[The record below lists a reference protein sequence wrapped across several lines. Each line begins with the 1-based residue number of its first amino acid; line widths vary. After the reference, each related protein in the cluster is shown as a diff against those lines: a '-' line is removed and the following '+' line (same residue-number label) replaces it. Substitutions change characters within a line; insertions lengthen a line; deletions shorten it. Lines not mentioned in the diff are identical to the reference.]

1 VAALTAVG
9 FLTDR
14 IGKAVERQA
23 NEVLAADLR
32 LRSQDPIPDA
42 WRDLAAEYELRT
54 ADMVSFPTVV
64 FAGDE
69 SALATLLAVTDDY
82 PLRGVVRISDA
93 LFSEQREADRIPAAG
108 EVWADSA
115 LLARV
120 GADVGDTLS
129 VGEAE
134 LRIAA
139 VVTYRPDQSIGFASL
154 APTLLIN
161 VSDLEATAL
170 IGVGSRVRYALLMRS
185 RTSCRTPFDCAAPK
199 KAASVLTRRQTAP
212 NASCRLRQS

>member
-1 VAALTAVG
+1 
-9 FLTDR
+9 
-14 IGKAVERQA
+14 
-23 NEVLAADLR
+23 
-32 LRSQDPIPDA
+32 
-42 WRDLAAEYELRT
+42 
-54 ADMVSFPTVV
+54 MVSFPTVV

-69 SALATLLAVTDDY
+69 SALTTLLAVTDDY

-93 LFSEQREADRIPAAG
+93 LFSEQREADRIPAPG

-154 APTLLIN
+154 APTLLMN
-161 VSDLEATAL
+161 VADLEATAL
-170 IGVGSRVRYALLMRS
+170 IGVGSRVRYALLIAGDEES
-185 RTSCRTPFDCAAPK
+185 VSDFNNAIEDQLPDAAPK

-212 NASCRLRQS
+212 NASCRLRQLSACC